1 MRERLRLVVRGAVQG
16 VGFRPYV
23 YRLAHRHD
31 LDGWVN
37 NSADGVHIEVEG
49 PKAKL
54 EQFFL
59 ALGPERPPRAIIQ
72 GLESVWLDPAG
83 HRGFEIR
90 ESTETGAA
98 TTLVSPDIAVCDDCR
113 GEIFESSDRRHRY
126 PFTNCT
132 NCGPRFSL
140 IDALP
145 YDRANTSMRDFTMC
159 PECAR
164 EYDDPNDRRFHAQ
177 PNACPVC
184 GPQMAL
190 WNPSGDVLATA
201 DGAMRAAAEA
211 IKAGKIV
218 AVKGLGGFHLMAL
231 ASSPSAVE
239 ALRARKQRME
249 KPFAVMATSM
259 AEVEAMCA
267 VSPVEERLLL
277 SPESPIVLL
286 RRKRHGY
293 TPIADAVAPG
303 NPWLGVMLPYTPL
316 HCLLLDDIGEAVV
329 ATSGNLSDEPIC
341 TDEHEALQRLRGLAD
356 LFLVHN
362 RPIVRHVDDSIARVQ
377 LGRELV
383 LRRARGYA
391 PLPVLL
397 DESAPTIVAVGAHL
411 KNTIAVN
418 VGELAF
424 LSQHIGDLET
434 PQALEA
440 FTRVIDSLEDLYG
453 VTPVGAAADL
463 HPDYLS
469 TRHALGLHIPV
480 TRVQH
485 HYAHVLSAAAENG
498 VAGPFLGVSWDGT
511 GLGTDQTIWGG
522 EFLLVDDDDWERWAC
537 LRPFRLPGGERAVRE
552 PRRAALGAL
561 YSMFGERVL
570 SASLPPLSALST
582 AERELM
588 CAAIAAGVN
597 APVTSSAGRLFDAV
611 ASITGVRQ
619 VMSFEGQAAME
630 LEWAVDATVVD
641 AYPWDLRKP
650 DDGDAMG
657 TFNAP
662 SLIADWRPA
671 VNALL
676 DDVSAGVPLG
686 VTSARWHNTMAE
698 IITGVARSVGRTRV
712 VLSGGCFQNAA
723 LCERTD
729 WRLRAA
735 GFQPYWHQRVPPNDG
750 GIALGQLA
758 AVIRDHRGRIQTE
771 ERRSTC
777 A

>member
-23 YRLAHRHD
+23 YRLAHRHG

-37 NSADGVHIEVEG
+37 NGADGVHIEVEG

-54 EQFFL
+54 EEFFL
-59 ALGPERPPRAIIQ
+59 ALGPERPPRSTIH

-83 HRGFEIR
+83 FQGFEIR
-90 ESTETGAA
+90 ESAGGGAA
-98 TTLVSPDIAVCDDCR
+98 TTLVSPDIALCEDCR
-113 GEIFESSDRRHRY
+113 AEVFNPTDHRYRY

-132 NCGPRFSL
+132 NCGPRFSV
-140 IDALP
+140 IEALP
-145 YDRANTSMRDFTMC
+145 YDRVNTSMRGFTMC
-159 PECAR
+159 TACER
-164 EYDDPNDRRFHAQ
+164 EYHDPNDRRFHAQ
-177 PNACPVC
+177 PNACPAC
-184 GPQMAL
+184 GPQVAL
-190 WNPSGDVLATA
+190 WNGSGGVIPNVDAV
-201 DGAMRAAAEA
+201 RAAADA
-211 IKAGKIV
+211 IRDGMIV

-231 ASSPSAVE
+231 ASRPSAVE
-239 ALRARKQRME
+239 ELRGRKRRVE
-249 KPFAVMATSM
+249 KPFAIMTPSIDV
-259 AEVEAMCA
+259 AESICS
-267 VSPVEERLLL
+267 VSPVERRLLL
-277 SPESPIVLL
+277 SPEAPIVLL

-316 HCLLLDDIGEAVV
+316 HCLLLDDIDEAVV

-341 TDEHEALQRLRGLAD
+341 IDEYEALDRLHGIAD

-362 RPIVRHVDDSIARVQ
+362 RPIVRPVDDSIVRVQ

-391 PLPVLL
+391 PLPVRLG
-397 DESAPTIVAVGAHL
+397 ESAQSIVAVGAHL

-418 VGELAF
+418 VGDLAF
-424 LSQHIGDLET
+424 LSQHIGDLES

-440 FTRVIDSLEDLYG
+440 FTGVIDSLKDLYG
-453 VTPVGAAADL
+453 VTPVAAAADL

-469 TRHALGLHIPV
+469 TRHAASLHIPV

-498 VAGPFLGVSWDGT
+498 VAGPFLGVAWDGT
-511 GLGTDQTIWGG
+511 GLGTDGTIWGG

-552 PRRAALGAL
+552 PRRSALGAL
-561 YSMFGERVL
+561 YSMFGDRVL
-570 SASLPPLSALST
+570 SASLPTLEHLSV

-588 CAAIAAGVN
+588 CAAMASGIN
-597 APVTSSAGRLFDAV
+597 SPVTSSAGRLFDVV

-630 LEWAVDATVVD
+630 LEWIVDPSVVD
-641 AYPWDLRKP
+641 GYPCDLRKP
-650 DDGDAMG
+650 DQDDTIGS
-657 TFNAP
+657 FNP
-662 SLIADWRPA
+662 PPLIVDWRPA
-671 VNALL
+671 INALL
-676 DDVSAGVPLG
+676 DDVAAGVPLG
-686 VTSARWHNTMAE
+686 LMAARWHSGMADA
-698 IITGVARSVGRTRV
+698 ITAVARSAGRSRV

-729 WRLRAA
+729 ARLRAA

-758 AVIRDHRGRIQTE
+758 AVIRDHRARLQSE
-771 ERRSTC
+771 ERQTSC